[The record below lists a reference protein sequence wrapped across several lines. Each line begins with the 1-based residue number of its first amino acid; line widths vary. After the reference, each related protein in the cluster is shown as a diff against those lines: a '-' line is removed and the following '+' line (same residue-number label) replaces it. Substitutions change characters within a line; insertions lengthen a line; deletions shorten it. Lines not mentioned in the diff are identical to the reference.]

1 MELYNEQTERW
12 MDEHVEETQQLLRT
26 LCQIPA
32 PSHHEEKR
40 AEFCRDWLLKNG
52 AGQAWIDNAKNVVCP
67 YGEEGPWRIMMAHTD
82 TVFPDTEPMPMTEEG
97 DILRCPGCGDDTANL
112 AVLMMLAKYCF
123 AEKPAL
129 SHRVLFVCN
138 SCEEG
143 LGNLKGSRAIC
154 RDYGRET
161 EEMIS
166 LDGNIDW
173 AVNHAVGSRRYR
185 VTVQTEG
192 GHSFGSF
199 GNRNAIHVLSRMIT
213 RLYEMKVPEKAK
225 TTYNVGVIEG
235 GTSVNTIAQQA
246 SMLFEYRS
254 EDRTCLEEMER
265 QFREIEEWTRPQ
277 CLILTVEL
285 LGERPCDGDVDWEK
299 HAALEKR
306 CKAAYHA
313 VTGKE
318 LTISPGS
325 TDCNTFLNAGIP
337 CFCIGA
343 MVGEGAHTR
352 EEWLY
357 LSSLKNGL
365 HLAARL
371 LLG

>member
-52 AGQAWIDNAKNVVCP
+52 AGQAWIDDAKNVVCP

-143 LGNLKGSRAIC
+143 LGNLKGSRAI
-154 RDYGRET
+154 
-161 EEMIS
+161 
-166 LDGNIDW
+166 
-173 AVNHAVGSRRYR
+173 
-185 VTVQTEG
+185 
-192 GHSFGSF
+192 
-199 GNRNAIHVLSRMIT
+199 
-213 RLYEMKVPEKAK
+213 
-225 TTYNVGVIEG
+225 
-235 GTSVNTIAQQA
+235 
-246 SMLFEYRS
+246 
-254 EDRTCLEEMER
+254 
-265 QFREIEEWTRPQ
+265 
-277 CLILTVEL
+277 
-285 LGERPCDGDVDWEK
+285 
-299 HAALEKR
+299 
-306 CKAAYHA
+306 
-313 VTGKE
+313 
-318 LTISPGS
+318 
-325 TDCNTFLNAGIP
+325 
-337 CFCIGA
+337 
-343 MVGEGAHTR
+343 
-352 EEWLY
+352 
-357 LSSLKNGL
+357 
-365 HLAARL
+365 
-371 LLG
+371 

>member
-1 MELYNEQTERW
+1 M
-12 MDEHVEETQQLLRT
+12 
-26 LCQIPA
+26 
-32 PSHHEEKR
+32 
-40 AEFCRDWLLKNG
+40 
-52 AGQAWIDNAKNVVCP
+52 
-67 YGEEGPWRIMMAHTD
+67 
-82 TVFPDTEPMPMTEEG
+82 
-97 DILRCPGCGDDTANL
+97 
-112 AVLMMLAKYCF
+112 
-123 AEKPAL
+123 
-129 SHRVLFVCN
+129 
-138 SCEEG
+138 
-143 LGNLKGSRAIC
+143 
-154 RDYGRET
+154 
-161 EEMIS
+161 
-166 LDGNIDW
+166 
-173 AVNHAVGSRRYR
+173 
-185 VTVQTEG
+185 
-192 GHSFGSF
+192 
-199 GNRNAIHVLSRMIT
+199 
-213 RLYEMKVPEKAK
+213 
-225 TTYNVGVIEG
+225 GVIEG